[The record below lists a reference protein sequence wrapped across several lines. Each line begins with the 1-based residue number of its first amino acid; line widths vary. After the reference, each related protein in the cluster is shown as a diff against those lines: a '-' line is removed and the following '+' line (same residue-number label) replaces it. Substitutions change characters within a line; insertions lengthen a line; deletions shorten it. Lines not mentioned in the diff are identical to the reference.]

1 VKYIAV
7 NAQQELV
14 FNETDIPEIADD
26 ECLLKV
32 KSFGVNRADLLQRAG
47 KYPAPAGESPI
58 LGLEVCGDI
67 VKTGDQVN
75 SFSINDRV
83 FGLVAG
89 GGYAQYVKIKAAHM
103 MSLPDQLSY
112 VQGAAIA
119 EVYLTAFQSLFSI
132 AKLKANDHILIHGGA
147 SGVGTAAIQLAKAI
161 GAKVTVTISNERKA
175 QACKALG
182 ADNIINYQ
190 QQDFVAWKKQ
200 HVKPGFNVILDIVGG
215 DNVQKNIDAVALD
228 GRIVMLAMLGGRF
241 CDKVDVAKMLF
252 KRVNI
257 HASTLRNR
265 SDDYKTQ
272 LVADFT
278 EQFAVALQGHHIN
291 AVIDQ
296 EFDWQQADQA
306 HQLMANNNN
315 IGKYILTIPQV

>member
-1 VKYIAV
+1 MKYIEV

-47 KYPAPAGESPI
+47 KYPAPPGESPI

-75 SFSINDRV
+75 SFSTKERV

-103 MSLPDQLSY
+103 MTLPDELSY
-112 VQGAAIA
+112 AQGAAIA
-119 EVYLTAFQSLFSI
+119 EVYLTAYQSLFSI
-132 AKLKANDHILIHGGA
+132 AKLQTTDHILIHGGA

-161 GAKVTVTISNERKA
+161 GAKVTVTISNDRKA
-175 QACKALG
+175 QACKTLG
-182 ADNIINYQ
+182 ADNIINYR

-200 HVKPGFNVILDIVGG
+200 HLKSGFNVILDIVGG

-241 CDKVDVAKMLF
+241 CDQVDVAKMLF

-278 EQFAVALQGHHIN
+278 KQFSAAVKGQQIN
-291 AVIDQ
+291 AVIEQ

-306 HQLMANNNN
+306 HQLMTSNSN
-315 IGKYILTIPQV
+315 IGKYILTIPDI